1 MNIQRLIGV
10 FFIFLLLVSTLIFRN
25 YGFTAT
31 QSMFIGILITA
42 AAVLL
47 YTFVFHQKK
56 FKIRGLLIFS
66 AGFFL
71 GLYLAKGITISL
83 YAVFTN
89 FPYLQE
95 ILYLTLP
102 YLFGFAFLEMV
113 GEKPLSEIWK
123 GETGLYA
130 TVKVLD
136 TSALIDGRIV
146 EVIKLG
152 FVEGKIVI
160 PRFVLEELQYLSDS
174 TDPTVRTKGKKGLE
188 QVSLLKGIKNPPVEI
203 YERDFPRIKEVDAKL
218 VELCRLLK
226 AKLITTDYNLNKVAS
241 IKGVEILN
249 VNDLANAL
257 KPVVAVGEELV
268 VFVMKEGKE
277 REQGVGYLDDG
288 TMVVVDGGRSYIG
301 HRIKATVNNVLQ
313 TSSGKIIFVKPKEV
327 IK

>member
-10 FFIFLLLVSTLIFRN
+10 FFIFLLVVSTVIFRN
-25 YGFTAT
+25 YGFKST

-42 AAVLL
+42 ASVLL

-56 FKIRGLLIFS
+56 FRLRGLVIFCT
-66 AGFFL
+66 GFFL

-83 YAVFTN
+83 YAIFTN

-102 YLFGFAFLEMV
+102 YLFGLAFLELI
-113 GEKPLSEIWK
+113 GDKPISEIWK
-123 GETGLYA
+123 GESSLY
-130 TVKVLD
+130 TTIKVLD
-136 TSALIDGRIV
+136 TSALIDGRIA

-152 FVEGKIVI
+152 FVEGKVII

-188 QVSLLKGIKNPPVEI
+188 QVSILKEIKKPPVEI
-203 YERDFPRIKEVDAKL
+203 YEKDFPRIKEVDTKL
-218 VELCRLLK
+218 IELCNLLK

-241 IKGVEILN
+241 IKGVKILN
-249 VNDLANAL
+249 VNELANAL

-268 VFVMKEGKE
+268 IFVLKEGKE
-277 REQGVGYLDDG
+277 KGQGVGYLEDG
-288 TMVVVDGGRSYIG
+288 TMVVIDGGKNYIG
-301 HRIKATVNNVLQ
+301 LKVKGTVNNVLQ
-313 TSSGKIIFVKPKEV
+313 TSSGKIIFIKPKEV